1 MDWNQ
6 DPEPE
11 TQDPGLK
18 TQNLRL
24 KIQTQDPR
32 PEI

>member
-11 TQDPGLK
+11 TQDPGPK

>member
-11 TQDPGLK
+11 TQDPGPK

-32 PEI
+32 P